1 MRVEEIMTKT
11 VSACT
16 TGTNAAEAAELMW
29 IHDCGVLPVVE
40 DSDGRLVGIVT
51 DRDLFIALGTK
62 GQNASGLTMG
72 EVMRPEVF
80 SCAPSDDLHRALK
93 IMANRQVHRLPVV
106 DGNGALTGI
115 LSLNDVVFHAKHRQ
129 NGVGIS
135 YEDVVKTLLG
145 VCRQEHH
152 RKTAQSEASGEGSQ
166 VQGAVA

>member
-1 MRVEEIMTKT
+1 MRVEEIMAKN

-16 TGTNAAEAAELMW
+16 AGTNAAEAAELMW
-29 IHDCGVLPVVE
+29 IHDCGVLPVVA

-62 GQNASGLTMG
+62 GQNASGLTIG

-80 SCAPSDDLHRALK
+80 SCAPSDDLHNALK

-106 DGNGALTGI
+106 DGDGALTGI

-129 NGVGIS
+129 N
-135 YEDVVKTLLG
+135 
-145 VCRQEHH
+145 
-152 RKTAQSEASGEGSQ
+152 
-166 VQGAVA
+166 